1 MAFHWL
7 DDSLSAR
14 AEQGL
19 LRQRHCQ
26 QYEKDSIICINGEHY
41 LNFSSNDYLGM
52 RQHEG
57 VLQSWVEGL
66 AQFGGGSGASPLVTG
81 HTQAHLALEAYI
93 ADGLNR
99 EAALLFNSG
108 FAANQALCMAL
119 FPHMSHS
126 NKSASAGHIIADKLM
141 HASFLEGAQCVS
153 DSAKLRRFKHNDL
166 SHLESML
173 SNVCHSQ
180 LSDAVGNSDA
190 NQQDI
195 LIASEGVFSMDGD
208 VAPCEGI
215 AELAAKYNAWFMLDD
230 AHGMGVLGENGF
242 GTAEALNLSQQQVSI
257 VMGTFGKAVG
267 TAGAFIAGSQTL
279 IDYLVNFSKHYV
291 YSTAMP
297 PAQAVATLY
306 SLTHIASDTARRET
320 LHNNIAYFRDSFQKR
335 FGQTLNTSE
344 KGDASIEIT
353 LGQSQSAI
361 QPIIVG
367 SPERA
372 VALSEG
378 LKQRGIWA
386 TAIRQPTVPKN
397 QDRLRITL
405 TSNHTSQDI
414 DVLLDALE
422 LSLNNLA
429 LSETSEKRGSESAMC
444 ASDSVSKQ
452 EM

>member
-1 MAFHWL
+1 
-7 DDSLSAR
+7 
-14 AEQGL
+14 
-19 LRQRHCQ
+19 
-26 QYEKDSIICINGEHY
+26 
-41 LNFSSNDYLGM
+41 
-52 RQHEG
+52 
-57 VLQSWVEGL
+57 
-66 AQFGGGSGASPLVTG
+66 
-81 HTQAHLALEAYI
+81 
-93 ADGLNR
+93 
-99 EAALLFNSG
+99 
-108 FAANQALCMAL
+108 
-119 FPHMSHS
+119 
-126 NKSASAGHIIADKLM
+126 
-141 HASFLEGAQCVS
+141 
-153 DSAKLRRFKHNDL
+153 
-166 SHLESML
+166 
-173 SNVCHSQ
+173 
-180 LSDAVGNSDA
+180 
-190 NQQDI
+190 
-195 LIASEGVFSMDGD
+195 
-208 VAPCEGI
+208 
-215 AELAAKYNAWFMLDD
+215 MLDD

-242 GTAEALNLSQQQVSI
+242 GTAEALNLNQQQAPI

-422 LSLNNLA
+422 LSLNNSA
-429 LSETSEKRGSESAMC
+429 LSETAVEKESDSAV
-444 ASDSVSKQ
+444 STPDSVSKK